1 MDRFRADSHSD
12 VKPAPAL
19 PPLSNPN
26 SRELEVSEY
35 QTWKGH
41 IVSAMASLSRGIKR
55 LLFGKPSA
63 NRALSLYDSF
73 CREASGRIPDEF
85 HRNIKDYEIACVMH
99 LHDIGKVQC
108 KTINNQKHEV
118 LAGGSRSVRKNVL
131 ETIRADIDLSTTELA
146 YRFLSQDRSLPAGFL
161 QRALIPHFVDTVIRH
176 YRVNRETAEDVVA
189 EIADSQGLRKD
200 RDITFERILEVKNRI
215 RWHFS
220 EPSIPDR
227 TQMDFPDK
235 PDGLM
240 TFNRI
245 SPATT
250 PPGLERPRHSR
261 YELDREDK
269 KYIRTVVDNGKG
281 IKIPRHD
288 LLNRLK
294 RKTLRNKKE
303 ALIAALGTLF
313 STFFLGVGSGGMA
326 AVLNLI
332 YYIGYYALWSGITH
346 AVRMVRAL
354 KAIQRMQVSGDF
366 RLDGSEFDFIS
377 ELDEKKFR
385 VFMRSL
391 RYICSHETLARIYNA
406 YAELEKDAQAR
417 LAMSPDV
424 HSLDDVIKLEEGKA
438 RYLHRR
444 ENIRKAFRLY
454 DILYTTVTADL
465 SRMDKEWENSVSD
478 LWDARFARMS
488 PARREALFN
497 RAANDPRVTERAFH
511 LVTNK
516 SGWLKSIFPQLSKK
530 GGMPVA
536 QRQQAL
542 EEYQQIIDQEMP
554 ELASNDSDREMLNRH
569 AETAAHVAKDGV
581 GLYMLKLLRDT
592 VNSTLTHGLKL
603 GWSSIQ
609 GAPRIEVMP
618 LLPKPSF
625 EGLATFGFFFT
636 VDFLLEQVNSRINK
650 HRFEAIQKGKTTTT
664 GFGPWRRF
672 RTGREEVNTTRRLAK
687 DNLPDFIEKVLK
699 LHKYH
704 KELMDEMKLQKE
716 LSNKNP
722 YGRPYEYMD
731 EYEAAIMILKRKKYE
746 FWVREMMAGAVG
758 ELHRSIQTKTQYLDS
773 RMADIIAGE

>member
-1 MDRFRADSHSD
+1 MHRFRTGSHSD
-12 VKPAPAL
+12 ARPAPAL

-41 IVSAMASLSRGIKR
+41 LVSALASLSRGVKR
-55 LLFGKPSA
+55 FLFGKPSA
-63 NRALSLYDSF
+63 GRALGLYDSF
-73 CREASGRIPDEF
+73 CKEAWGRIPDEF

-99 LHDIGKVQC
+99 LHGIGEVQR

-118 LAGGSRSVRKNVL
+118 LAGGSRSVRQNML
-131 ETIRADIDLSTTELA
+131 EAIKADIDLSTTELA
-146 YRFLSQDRSLPAGFL
+146 YRFLSEDRSLPTGFL
-161 QRALIPHFVDTVIRH
+161 ERALIPHFVDTMVRH
-176 YRVNRETAEDVVA
+176 YRIDRETAEDVVA
-189 EIADSQGLRKD
+189 GIADSQGLRKD

-220 EPSIPDR
+220 EPSAPAR
-227 TQMDFPDK
+227 SQMDFPDK
-235 PDGLM
+235 PAGFMEFD
-240 TFNRI
+240 RS

-250 PPGLERPRHSR
+250 PPVLQQPGHTR

-294 RKTLRNKKE
+294 RKALRNKKE
-303 ALIAALGTLF
+303 ALIGTLGTLF
-313 STFFLGVGSGGMA
+313 STFFLSVGSGGMA

-332 YYIGYYALWSGITH
+332 YYVGYYALWSGITH

-354 KAIQRMQVSGDF
+354 KAIQRMQLSGDF
-366 RLDGSEFDFIS
+366 QLDGSEFDFIS

-417 LAMSPDV
+417 LAMNPNA
-424 HSLDDVIKLEEGKA
+424 HSLDDLIKLEEGRA

-465 SRMDKEWENSVSD
+465 GRMDKEWENSVSD
-478 LWDARFARMS
+478 LWDAKFASMN

-497 RAANDPRVTERAFH
+497 RAANDPRVTERTFH

-516 SGWLKSIFPQLSKK
+516 SDWLKSIFPQLSKK
-530 GGMPVA
+530 SGVPAA
-536 QRQQAL
+536 QRQQTL
-542 EEYQQIIDQEMP
+542 KEYQQIIDQEMP
-554 ELASNDSDREMLNRH
+554 ELVSNDSDREMLNRH

-581 GLYMLKLLRDT
+581 GLYMLKLMRDT

-609 GAPRIEVMP
+609 GTPRLEVMP
-618 LLPKPSF
+618 LVPKPSF

-636 VDFLLEQVNSRINK
+636 VDFVLEQVNTRINK
-650 HRFEAIQKGKTTTT
+650 HRFEAIQKGKKATT

-687 DNLPDFIEKVLK
+687 DNLPDFVEKVLK

-716 LSNKNP
+716 LSDKNP
-722 YGRPYEYMD
+722 YGRPYEYMN